1 MKKCK
6 SIEVNLVLIF
16 LFLLSILIISCSGGS
31 GRKIVNKKESEY
43 TEVEKFGGTF
53 HLAQQ
58 DDPRTFDPCS
68 MWDVSSHGALSAI
81 LYNGLVKFDMDGNIV
96 PDLAEKWEV
105 SNDGKVYTF
114 HLRKGV
120 KFHNGDPLTAHDI
133 EFCYKRFLAEPKA
146 YYKWLLDKVQGA
158 KEYMT
163 QVSDYVSKQ
172 KTVSVIPD
180 VISKFPLPGL
190 QVKDDYT
197 LVLTLD
203 KPYAPFIKG
212 LAMPEAYISS
222 SRAVKEFGK
231 DYPQHPVGTG
241 PFKLKEWV
249 QNGKVVFEVNKDYFD
264 GRPYLDQIIVT
275 MINDETS
282 IYNTYRSG
290 QIEAMGI
297 PDAQFKK
304 IINDP
309 EMKPNIVSRP
319 SLSVAALSFGLEQPL
334 FKDTRVRKAI
344 NYAIDKEA
352 ILKDVLNGEGTLAT
366 GPVPIGLPDYKST
379 VEGYGYDTVKA
390 KQLLKE
396 AGYPNGF
403 KMQIWINQVKSSQDI
418 AQAIQDYLKQVGIQ
432 AEIIQLEWST
442 WHKTVLQGT
451 TDAYYP
457 WNWSADYADVEDF
470 LYPVFHSRN
479 IPEGGNSGR
488 YRNPVVDKIL
498 DQAHEETDPKK
509 VLDLLHQAEKLIM
522 ADAPKVFLYYPIS
535 YSMHQTWVHNYQLPA
550 IYNADKMNKIWMSE
564 H

>member
-1 MKKCK
+1 V
-6 SIEVNLVLIF
+6 I
-16 LFLLSILIISCSGGS
+16 FLLSLILISCGGGS
-31 GRKIVNKKESEY
+31 GKKIVTKNESEY
-43 TEVEKFGGTF
+43 TEAEKFGGTF

-68 MWDVSSHGALSAI
+68 MWDVSSHGELSAI

-105 SNDGKVYTF
+105 STDGKIYTF
-114 HLRKGV
+114 HLRKGI
-120 KFHNGDPLTAHDI
+120 KFHNGDPLTAKDI

-146 YYKWLLDKVQGA
+146 YYKWLLDKVQGS
-158 KEYMT
+158 KEYMK
-163 QVSDYVSKQ
+163 QVTDFISKQ
-172 KTVSVIPD
+172 NPPVSIPD
-180 VISKFPLPGL
+180 AIGKFSLPGL

-197 LVLTLD
+197 MVLILD

-222 SRAVKEFGK
+222 PRAVKEFGK
-231 DYPQHPVGTG
+231 DYQQHPVGTG

-249 QNGKVVFEVNKDYFD
+249 QNGKVVFEANKDYFD

-290 QIEAMGI
+290 QIEAMAI

-309 EMKPNIVSRP
+309 EMKPSIVSRP
-319 SLSVAALSFGLEQPL
+319 SLSFTALSFCLERPL
-334 FKDTRVRKAI
+334 IKDLKIRLAI

-366 GPVPIGLPDYKST
+366 GPIPIGLPDYKSS
-379 VEGYGYDTVKA
+379 EQGYGYDTVKA
-390 KQLLKE
+390 RQLLKE

-403 KMQIWINQVKSSQDI
+403 KMQIWINQVKSSQDV
-418 AQAIQDYLKQVGIQ
+418 AQAIQAYLKQLGID
-432 AEIIQLEWST
+432 AEIIQNEWST
-442 WHKTVLQGT
+442 LHKVILAGGD
-451 TDAYYP
+451 DAYYP
-457 WNWSADYADVEDF
+457 YNWSADYADAEDF
-470 LYPVFHSRN
+470 LYPIFHSRN

-488 YRNPVVDKIL
+488 YRNPAVDKIL

-522 ADAPKVFLYYPIS
+522 ADAPKVYLYYPMN
-535 YSMHQTWVHNYQLPA
+535 YSMHQTWVHNYQIPA